1 MFFYQKKYYNKYIAK
16 WVNWVNKSYLDTRKK
31 NERRDESSVRVLYS
45 ELWAIPNFQYEKRI
59 GTSFN
64 LVCSYGHPAE
74 KGFDILPI
82 KKRKPND
89 FG

>member
-1 MFFYQKKYYNKYIAK
+1 MGQLGEQILFGHKKKKMREETRAVCVCCIR
-16 WVNWVNKSYLDTRKK
+16 SYGPYPIFNT
-31 NERRDESSVRVLYS
+31 
-45 ELWAIPNFQYEKRI
+45 EKRI